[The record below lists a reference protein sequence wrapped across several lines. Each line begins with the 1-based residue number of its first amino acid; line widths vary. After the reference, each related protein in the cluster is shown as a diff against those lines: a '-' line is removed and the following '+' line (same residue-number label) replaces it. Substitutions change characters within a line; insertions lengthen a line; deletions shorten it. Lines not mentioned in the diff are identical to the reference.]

1 MIRSKSLHS
10 MAKLKHSKALHRIF
24 NLLKLKCELSWQA
37 NVGKRDTYY
46 EFSQQNRICIW
57 LMNFFPTVITTRRLD
72 SPSSEPR
79 EYI

>member
-37 NVGKRDTYY
+37 KVGKRDTYY
-46 EFSQQNRICIW
+46 EFSQTKSHLYLAHEFLPNCNYNQTARQP
-57 LMNFFPTVITTRRLD
+57 LQ
-72 SPSSEPR
+72 
-79 EYI
+79 